1 MENFR
6 YLKPATLEDAIS
18 GKSEYGSR
26 ANFLLGGTDL
36 LIAMDKGVV
45 LPDAV
50 IDLKGI
56 SELKY
61 LEERDGAIYIG
72 AAVTWTELL
81 ESELIK
87 KYVPALWEAA
97 DLVASVGVRNTAT
110 LIGNICNAVPSLEGG
125 APLYVRNAVVFL
137 EGKSGKREVVI
148 QDFFTG
154 VKRTVLGD
162 DEMVTG
168 LKIPVEAKFGEV
180 YIKMGRYEGED
191 LAQAG
196 VSVYVDGD
204 NNYRIALSAVAITP
218 VRAAKAEEFLKGKKL
233 NPELAAEAAE
243 LALEAI
249 APISDIRSSKE
260 YRIHMCRIMVK
271 RGLAACVSRMETGL
285 PALSTRLI

>member
-6 YLKPATLEDAIS
+6 YLKPATLEDALS
-18 GKSEYGSR
+18 SKSEFGDK

-36 LIAMDKGVV
+36 FIAMDKGVTV
-45 LPDAV
+45 PDAV

-61 LEERDGAIYIG
+61 LEERDGAVYIG
-72 AAVTWTELL
+72 ATVTWTELL
-81 ESELIK
+81 ESEIVK
-87 KYVPALWEAA
+87 KSVPGLWEAA

-110 LIGNICNAVPSLEGG
+110 LVGNICNAVPSLEGG
-125 APLYVRNAVVFL
+125 APLYVRDAVVFL
-137 EGKSGKREVVI
+137 EGKDGKREVDI
-148 QDFFTG
+148 KEFFTG
-154 VKRTVLGD
+154 VKRTVLKD

-168 LKIPVEAKFGEV
+168 LKIPVEVKFGEV

-196 VSVYVDGD
+196 VSVFVDED
-204 NNYRIALSAVAITP
+204 NNYRISLSAVAVTP
-218 VRAAKAEEFLKGKKL
+218 VRATKAEEFLKGKKL
-233 NPELAAEAAE
+233 TDDLAAQAAE

-249 APISDIRSSKE
+249 SPISDLRSSKE

-271 RGLAACVSRMETGL
+271 RGLIASVSRMETGV

>member
-1 MENFR
+1 VDNFR
-6 YLKPATLEDAIS
+6 YIKPSTLEDAIS
-18 GKSEYGSR
+18 SKSEYGNK

-36 LIAMDKGVV
+36 FIAMDKGVTV
-45 LPDAV
+45 PEAV

-56 SELKY
+56 TALKY

-87 KYVPALWEAA
+87 NSVPGLWEAS

-110 LIGNICNAVPSLEGG
+110 LVGNLCNAVPSLEGG
-125 APLYVRNAVVFL
+125 APLYVRDAVVFL
-137 EGKSGKREVVI
+137 EGKSGKREVSI
-148 QDFFTG
+148 KEFFTG
-154 VKRTVLGD
+154 VKRTVLNE
-162 DEMVTG
+162 DELMTG
-168 LKIPVEAKFGEV
+168 LKIPVEKDFGEV

-196 VSVYVDGD
+196 VSVFVDKN
-204 NNYRIALSAVAITP
+204 NNYKISLSAVAITP
-218 VRAAKAEEFLKGKKL
+218 VRADKAEQLLKGKKMTE
-233 NPELAAEAAE
+233 ELAAEAAE

-249 APISDIRSSKE
+249 SPISDLRSSKE
-260 YRIHMCRIMVK
+260 YRIHMCRIMVR
-271 RGLAACVSRMETGL
+271 RGLMASVSRLETGL

>member
-6 YLKPATLEDAIS
+6 YTKPAMLEDALS
-18 GKSEYGSR
+18 SKSEYGSK

-36 LIAMDKGVV
+36 FIAMDKGVTV
-45 LPDAV
+45 PDAV

-61 LEERDGAIYIG
+61 LEERDGAVYIG
-72 AAVTWTELL
+72 ATVTWTELL
-81 ESELIK
+81 ESEMIK
-87 KYVPALWEAA
+87 RSVPGLWEAA

-110 LIGNICNAVPSLEGG
+110 LVGNICNAVPSLEGG
-125 APLYVRNAVVFL
+125 APLYVRDAVVFL
-137 EGKSGKREVVI
+137 EGKGGRREVNI
-148 QDFFTG
+148 KEFFTG
-154 VKRTVLGD
+154 VKRTVLKD

-168 LKIPVEAKFGEV
+168 LKIPLEAKFGEV

-196 VSVYVDGD
+196 VSVFVDED
-204 NNYRIALSAVAITP
+204 NNYRISLSAVAVTT
-218 VRAAKAEEFLKGKKL
+218 VRATKAEEFLKGKKL
-233 NPELAAEAAE
+233 TDDLAAQAAE

-249 APISDIRSSKE
+249 SPISDIRSSKE

-271 RGLAACVSRMETGL
+271 RGLTASVSRMETGV

>member
-1 MENFR
+1 MDNFK
-6 YLKPATLEDAIS
+6 YLKPATLEDALS
-18 GKSEYGSR
+18 SKSEYGR
-26 ANFLLGGTDL
+26 KANFLLGGTDL
-36 LIAMDKGVV
+36 FIAMDKGVTV
-45 LPDAV
+45 PDAV

-56 SELKY
+56 AELKY
-61 LEERDGAIYIG
+61 LEERDGDIYIG

-81 ESELIK
+81 ESEMIK
-87 KYVPALWEAA
+87 KSVPGLWEAS

-125 APLYVRNAVVFL
+125 APLYVRDAVVFI
-137 EGKSGKREVVI
+137 EGKSGKREVDI
-148 QDFFTG
+148 KEFFTG
-154 VKRTVLGD
+154 VKRTVLKD

-168 LKIPVEAKFGEV
+168 LKIPLEAKFGEV

-196 VSVYVDGD
+196 VSVFVDED
-204 NNYRIALSAVAITP
+204 NNYRISLSAVAVTT
-218 VRAAKAEEFLKGKKL
+218 VRATKAEEFLKGKKL
-233 NPELAAEAAE
+233 SDELAAQAAE

-249 APISDIRSSKE
+249 SPISDIRSSKE

-271 RGLAACVSRMETGL
+271 RGLTASVSRMETGL

>member
-6 YLKPATLEDAIS
+6 YTKPATLEDALS
-18 GKSEYGSR
+18 SKSEYGSK

-36 LIAMDKGVV
+36 FIAMDKGVTV
-45 LPDAV
+45 PDAV

-56 SELKY
+56 GELKY

-72 AAVTWTELL
+72 ATVTWTELL
-81 ESELIK
+81 ESEMVK
-87 KYVPALWEAA
+87 KSVPGLWEAA

-110 LIGNICNAVPSLEGG
+110 LVGNICNAVPSLEGG
-125 APLYVRNAVVFL
+125 APLYVRDAVVFI
-137 EGKSGKREVVI
+137 EGKGGKREVDI
-148 QDFFTG
+148 KEFFTG
-154 VKRTVLGD
+154 VKRTVLKD

-168 LKIPVEAKFGEV
+168 LKIPLEAKFGEV

-196 VSVYVDGD
+196 VSVFVDED
-204 NNYRIALSAVAITP
+204 NNYRISLSAVAITP
-218 VRAAKAEEFLKGKKL
+218 VRASKAEEFLKGKKL
-233 NPELAAEAAE
+233 TDELAAQAAE

-249 APISDIRSSKE
+249 SPISDIRSSKE

-271 RGLAACVSRMETGL
+271 RGLTASVSRMETGL